1 MGRRKTEGDGKRS
14 SSTAGK
20 MKGSNCQKSV
30 AKTYVAKDTKGM
42 KKDWALWV
50 QGCIEISKEK
60 GNLPTQE
67 VIELRNLK
75 S

>member
-1 MGRRKTEGDGKRS
+1 MGRRKTEGDRKRS

-30 AKTYVAKDTKGM
+30 AKTFVARDTKGA
-42 KKDWALWV
+42 KKNWALWM

-67 VIELRNLK
+67 VIEMRREK
-75 S
+75 